1 MRWRRTVRE
10 LVGLAGLP
18 AAAVLRKVAGLVAG
32 VEEALAR
39 ETIKNE
45 ASGNPPP
52 HHSIAMFFHFLHI
65 FPISITRMSGDQP
78 PSNFSPITHHHS
90 HYP

>member
-18 AAAVLRKVAGLVAG
+18 AAAVLRKVAGLLAGLVAG

-39 ETIKNE
+39 EMSKKE

-52 HHSIAMFFHFLHI
+52 HHSIL
-65 FPISITRMSGDQP
+65 SLS
-78 PSNFSPITHHHS
+78 
-90 HYP
+90 